1 MKKSVY
7 MLTVLLT
14 GGELHVSIRTIP
26 EVLNCAQ
33 AQFYT
38 GSLVLG
44 LEVLAARPFLP
55 GSGTRVSRRAT
66 WAIASLPTSA
76 SPRTLGRIGTSLAQ

>member
-38 GSLVLG
+38 GSLVLVLEALADRPLSTGIWNLRMSFGPSG
-44 LEVLAARPFLP
+44 LLQACRLRHRQEPWGA
-55 GSGTRVSRRAT
+55 
-66 WAIASLPTSA
+66 
-76 SPRTLGRIGTSLAQ
+76 